1 MFVVSAEA
9 RLPPVRGVE
18 SMQAANLVCTRA
30 LRGLGRERQP
40 GWKVAVLRRP
50 GAEKPPRIQNDLGY
64 RSDCNGL
71 TLSKMRTDANE
82 SVTKIQGAAI
92 PRRRRALPWR
102 APSESAARSRPSHKS
117 P

>member
-1 MFVVSAEA
+1 
-9 RLPPVRGVE
+9 
-18 SMQAANLVCTRA
+18 MQAANLVCTRA

-40 GWKVAVLRRP
+40 GWKVAVLPRP
-50 GAEKPPRIQNDLGY
+50 GAEKPPRIQNDSGY

-82 SVTKIQGAAI
+82 SVTKIQGA
-92 PRRRRALPWR
+92 RRALPWR